1 MTTKLVGYFE
11 NWAQYRPGGGKFFP
25 EQIDPSLFTHI
36 NFAFGLFGFVTWSVD
51 PTATR
56 TDDQRLTG
64 DYRIQPVEW
73 NDQTALYPALQPL
86 KQKNPTLKTL
96 LSIGGW
102 SINSSDDQPTPGNLH
117 PYGPYTCHLFSHMA
131 ADPQGR

>member
-56 TDDQRLTG
+56 TGDQRLTG

-86 KQKNPTLKTL
+86 KQKNPNLKTL

-102 SINSSDDQPTPGNLH
+102 SINSCDDQPTPGNLH

>member
-1 MTTKLVGYFE
+1 MTAKLVGYFE
-11 NWAQYRPGGGKFFP
+11 NWAQYRPGGGKCFP

-56 TDDQRLTG
+56 TGDQRLTG

-73 NDQTALYPALQPL
+73 NDQTALYPALQQLKAKNGCVPL
-86 KQKNPTLKTL
+86 STHGVFARTVRHALPTMLCEPRAVKPAPP
-96 LSIGGW
+96 SE
-102 SINSSDDQPTPGNLH
+102 
-117 PYGPYTCHLFSHMA
+117 A
-131 ADPQGR
+131 A